1 MIANPAS
8 RRGSGSR
15 LKAER
20 AFEDAG
26 VRCETLVTERPGHAA
41 VLAAEHGSRF
51 RAIFS
56 LGGDGTA
63 MEIVDALAHS
73 GIPIGVLPGGT
84 GNLIARSLGIPLRVD
99 RAVSTLLAGRE
110 ADIDLGAIDGARR
123 FAFAAGVG
131 IDARMIEATPS
142 ALKRR
147 FGVSAYMV
155 AAAAA
160 ALRHRVFDVRVEV
173 DGEVV
178 ERRAAAVMLANF
190 GSVLSDLVTL
200 GPGILRDD
208 GRLDLCIFS
217 PRSRLDAL
225 VIAWRLFRQDFRG
238 DPRILYRSGCH
249 FRIECRVPEPYQADG
264 EVLGTTPFA
273 VTVDPLAAR
282 LLVPSR
288 G

>member
-8 RRGSGSR
+8 RRASGSR
-15 LKAER
+15 RKAER
-20 AFEDAG
+20 AFEAAG
-26 VRCETLVTERPGHAA
+26 VHCETLVTERPGHAA
-41 VLAAEHGSRF
+41 LLAAEHARRF

-63 MEIVDALAHS
+63 MEIVDALAHT

-84 GNLIARSLGIPLRVD
+84 GNLIARSLGIPLSVE
-99 RAVSTLLAGRE
+99 RAVSALLAGSE
-110 ADIDLGAIDGARR
+110 ADIDLGAIDGGRR

-155 AAAAA
+155 AAVVA
-160 ALRHRVFDVRVEV
+160 ALRHRVFAVRAEV

-178 ERRAAAVMLANF
+178 ERQASAVLLANF
-190 GSVLSDLVTL
+190 GSVLNDLVTL
-200 GPGILRDD
+200 GPGIARDD

-217 PRSRLDAL
+217 PRTRRDAL
-225 VIAWRLFRQDFRG
+225 VIAWRLFRRDFRI
-238 DPRILYRSGCH
+238 DSRIFYRSGRR
-249 FRIECRVPEPYQADG
+249 FRIDCPVPETYQADG
-264 EVLGTTPFA
+264 EVLGLTPFS

-282 LLVPSR
+282 LLVPRR